1 MPCRPSSKKC
11 AIPCSRT
18 HVRTLLSIDAAAMSF
33 AGTRWSSTTTI
44 RAGSKTRRDE
54 RRGWRPRRATAPPG
68 RDERRGWRSR
78 RATAPPGR
86 DERRGFGG
94 HVGAPNTMDE
104 FEAWFDKGVTD
115 GLPVV
120 PPTRERVEAMLA
132 ATGRAR
138 EQLLGEMPPNYGRVT
153 VEKAAVNAVMAG
165 CRPEYLPVVLA
176 AAECACDPAFNLHG
190 VATSTHF
197 SAPLIVVNG
206 PVRARIGLNCSFGV
220 FGPGYRANATIGRA
234 LRLLMI
240 NVGGA
245 RPGEISMSTL
255 GHPGRYTYCI
265 AENEDASPWPPY
277 HAGRGF
283 PVVASTVTLFAGEAP
298 HGISDHSSWTARAL
312 GGSLGWSMAGLWNS
326 KHFPLYSHTM
336 LVVGPE
342 HARTFADDGWSKE
355 DLKRHLFE
363 TVRRPYRALLP
374 DEDHGEGTNLRF
386 GTTESRP
393 GPETMISN

>member
-1 MPCRPSSKKC
+1 M
-11 AIPCSRT
+11 
-18 HVRTLLSIDAAAMSF
+18 
-33 AGTRWSSTTTI
+33 
-44 RAGSKTRRDE
+44 
-54 RRGWRPRRATAPPG
+54 TA
-68 RDERRGWRSR
+68 
-78 RATAPPGR
+78 
-86 DERRGFGG
+86 
-94 HVGAPNTMDE
+94 DE
-104 FEAWFDKGVTD
+104 FEIWFDKGVTD

-120 PPTRERVEAMLA
+120 PPTRERVEHMLA
-132 ATGRAR
+132 GTGRAR
-138 EQLLGEMPPNYGRVT
+138 DELLGKMPPNYGRLT
-153 VEKAAVNAVMAG
+153 VEKAAINAVLAG
-165 CRPEYLPVVLA
+165 CRPDYLPVVIA

-197 SAPLIVVNG
+197 AAPLIVVNG
-206 PVRARIGLNCSFGV
+206 PIRTRIGLNSAFGV

-283 PVVASTVTLFAGEAP
+283 PVAA
-298 HGISDHSSWTARAL
+298 
-312 GGSLGWSMAGLWNS
+312 
-326 KHFPLYSHTM
+326 
-336 LVVGPE
+336 
-342 HARTFADDGWSKE
+342 
-355 DLKRHLFE
+355 
-363 TVRRPYRALLP
+363 LP

-393 GPETMISN
+393 GPETMISKFPSTEEIHVVVAGGTAGRFSVAIPGWLGTKNGSRPVTRAVQ